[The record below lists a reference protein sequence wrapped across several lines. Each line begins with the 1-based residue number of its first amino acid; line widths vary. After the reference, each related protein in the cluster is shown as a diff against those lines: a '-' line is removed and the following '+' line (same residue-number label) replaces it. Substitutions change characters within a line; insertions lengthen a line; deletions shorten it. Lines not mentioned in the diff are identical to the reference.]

1 MPSKY
6 DLTQTERLLYTTTRL
21 ETWAKGVPLQV
32 GTGFFYWFELAEN
45 VRCILLVTNKHVLV
59 GADTVKFAM
68 HIGGSKTKGP
78 SGELIQMELPLPGIV
93 LAHPEDSVDLCALV
107 VSEAIDK
114 AQKKG
119 LMPHFVC
126 IEKGTIPEGD
136 EWSNFDGIE
145 ELVMVGCPSGIY
157 DSKHNLPITRRGITA
172 TSLVNDYEGRREFVV
187 DLACFPGSSGSPIF
201 VMNDIG
207 YLDRAQ
213 NAFMMGTPRIKL
225 VGVLFAGPQVSA
237 NGHVQLATPGQ
248 VSVQTMMHLGYA
260 LKADRI
266 LELEDI
272 VRRDWDGQTP

>member
-21 ETWAKGVPLQV
+21 ETWAKGTPLQV
-32 GTGFFYWFELAEN
+32 GTGFFYWFKLADN
-45 VRCILLVTNKHVLV
+45 TRCVLLVTNKHVLV

-68 HIGGSKTKGP
+68 HLGGSKAKGP
-78 SGELIQMELPLPGIV
+78 SGELLQIELPLPGLV
-93 LAHPEDSVDLCALV
+93 LAHPEESVDLCALL
-107 VSEAIDK
+107 VSETINK
-114 AQKKG
+114 LLNKG

-126 IEKGTIPEGD
+126 LERSMIPEGE
-136 EWSNFDGIE
+136 EWYNFDGIE
-145 ELVMVGCPSGIY
+145 ELVMIGCPSGIY

-172 TSLVNDYEGRREFVV
+172 TSVVNDYEGRREFVV

-213 NAFMMGTPRIKL
+213 NTFMMGAARIKL
-225 VGVLFAGPQVSA
+225 VGVLFAGPLVSA
-237 NGHVQLATPGQ
+237 NGHVQLASPGQ

-266 LELEDI
+266 PELEEL
-272 VRRDWDGQTP
+272 VRRDWNGQPP